1 MKNKLNI
8 FYNKEVLTFFLIG
21 IMLTPVGIA
30 IMFTIYNVI
39 GLNYWL
45 STALSYVI
53 TSTLSFLLNKYLTFS
68 VKKWSLYYIFAYI
81 VNIAC
86 CYFLANFLAKRC
98 MYWLLSSQTQI
109 VRDNVSMFVGMILF
123 SVLNYLGQKYVVY
136 KHKNDKD

>member
-1 MKNKLNI
+1 MKKIFQIFLNKA
-8 FYNKEVLTFFLIG
+8 FLKFITIG
-21 IMLTPVGIA
+21 IIITPLGMA
-30 IMFTIYNVI
+30 IMFGMYNLI

-45 STALSYVI
+45 STALSYIVN
-53 TSTLSFLLNKYLTFS
+53 STLSFLLNKYFTFS
-68 VKKWSLYYIFAYI
+68 VKKWSYYFIFAYI
-81 VNIAC
+81 VNIVC

-136 KHKNDKD
+136 KHKTDKD